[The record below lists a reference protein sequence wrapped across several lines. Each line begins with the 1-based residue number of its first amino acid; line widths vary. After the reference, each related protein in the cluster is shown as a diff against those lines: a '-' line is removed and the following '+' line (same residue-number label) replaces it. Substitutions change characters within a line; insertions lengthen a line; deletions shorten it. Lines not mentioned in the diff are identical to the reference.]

1 MRAFQHAMPAT
12 VSTLVLLLTQ
22 SQLVSTSPL
31 LMENNDIEKRCSNP
45 CGFYAQLCC
54 TSSQTCVTNG
64 GQAVCSDNGGSGSS
78 GSGSGS
84 DGDWDYFTS
93 TYVMTE
99 TDTTTHTTTWSSQ
112 RAKATPTG
120 GVGAGSGSGSCDPS
134 VGETKC
140 GSTCCGP
147 ASVCE
152 NGQCLASSSSI
163 WATMTSA
170 PSAEGTSNS
179 AATATETGSAT
190 TTQPFET
197 PIHTDGSPAI
207 GVAAPDDKG
216 LSGGAIAGIVIGTIA
231 GVALLLL
238 ICACMCCRGA
248 LEALGACLGIG
259 RRKRNDGYDDRYSH
273 YNSGRPDGRTWF
285 GARPPAPSHGGG
297 SSGEKKHKWG
307 GLATIGIVLGALALC
322 LGLKRRRDHQDEK
335 SDYTYPSSYYY
346 SDYYTNSSMLL
357 SSVMLLSPRS

>member
-1 MRAFQHAMPAT
+1 MRAFQYAMPAT
-12 VSTLVLLLTQ
+12 VWTLVLLLTQ
-22 SQLVSTSPL
+22 SQLASTSPV

-54 TSSQTCVTNG
+54 TSSQTCITDG
-64 GQAVCSDNGGSGSS
+64 GQAVCSDSGSSGGS

-93 TYVMTE
+93 TYVLTE

-120 GVGAGSGSGSCDPS
+120 AVGAGSGSGSCDSS

-147 ASVCE
+147 AAVCE
-152 NGQCLASSSSI
+152 NGQCLAGSSSI

-170 PSAEGTSNS
+170 PSAEGTSNG

-190 TTQPFET
+190 TTQAFET

-207 GVAAPDDKG
+207 GVKAPDDKG

-238 ICACMCCRGA
+238 VCACMCCRGA
-248 LEALGACLGIG
+248 LAGLFACLGIG
-259 RRKRNDGYDDRYSH
+259 KRKRNDGYVDDRYSH
-273 YNSGRPDGRTWF
+273 YNNGRPDGRTWF

-297 SSGEKKHKWG
+297 ASGEKKSKWG

-322 LGLKRRRDHQDEK
+322 LGLKRRRDQDEK

-346 SDYYTNSSMLL
+346 SDYYTNSSM
-357 SSVMLLSPRS
+357 SHVQCSITPRS